1 MYASSC
7 YRKLELK
14 KLTRDRQSNQSKWH
28 LELQQ
33 VQSAPIFPRFWWYGG
48 AKLLNMQRLPHLW
61 PSRLNP
67 SWMESWKIN
76 PRKVRETTAEV
87 TILKPSS
94 NPTKML
100 TNWILLSR
108 WRLEQTCL
116 KNFENSR
123 KQESIYICSLTDT
136 HFVLSSYKNWKNE
149 LLLQFRSF

>member
-14 KLTRDRQSNQSKWH
+14 RLTRNRQSNQSKWH

-48 AKLLNMQRLPHLW
+48 AKLLNMQRLPYLW

-67 SWMESWKIN
+67 SWTESWKIN
-76 PRKVRETTAEV
+76 TRKVRETTAEV
-87 TILKPSS
+87 TIFKPSS

-116 KNFENSR
+116 KNFENSS
-123 KQESIYICSLTDT
+123 KQENIYICSLTVT
-136 HFVLSSYKNWKNE
+136 LCVVK
-149 LLLQFRSF
+149 LQKLKEWTAIAV

>member
-1 MYASSC
+1 
-7 YRKLELK
+7 
-14 KLTRDRQSNQSKWH
+14 
-28 LELQQ
+28 
-33 VQSAPIFPRFWWYGG
+33 
-48 AKLLNMQRLPHLW
+48 
-61 PSRLNP
+61 
-67 SWMESWKIN
+67 
-76 PRKVRETTAEV
+76 
-87 TILKPSS
+87 
-94 NPTKML
+94 ML